1 MYVDVKM
8 SKKGEIVIPVF
19 VRKQFKLQEGGSV
32 RLEVEKDSVRFVTP
46 KKDVVSW
53 MREHAEKHGKH
64 TSEILLSQD
73 VEDEM
78 YK

>member
-19 VRKQFKLQEGGSV
+19 VRRQFKLQEGSSV

-46 KKDVVSW
+46 KKDIVAW
-53 MREHAEKHGKH
+53 MREHAKKYGKP
-64 TSEILLSQD
+64 TNEILWGHD
-73 VEDEM
+73 VEEEM
-78 YK
+78 YQ